1 MTHSRRV
8 DQRDRSGRPP
18 DPAGET
24 RAASGEMHLPG
35 PVLVTGGNGYVASRV
50 VKRLL
55 EPGLDVH
62 ATVRDAGARAAQG
75 VHPAGQAP
83 VLEPPGHPPRPGDA
97 LWSRDTRLRGPPRH
111 PLACTLL
118 AVRYRA
124 MIPAMSPK
132 APDSRFADS
141 EGALE
146 SSK

>member
-1 MTHSRRV
+1 MTHLRRV
-8 DQRDRSGRPP
+8 DQRDGPGRPP
-18 DPAGET
+18 GRAREI

-35 PVLVTGGNGYVASRV
+35 PVFVTGGNGYVASRV

-83 VLEPPGHPPRPGDA
+83 VLEPPGHPTRPGDA
-97 LWSRDTRLRGPPRH
+97 LWSHDTRLRGPPRH
-111 PLACTLL
+111 PLPCTLL
-118 AVRYRA
+118 AVRCRA
-124 MIPAMSPK
+124 MILAMSPK
-132 APDSRFADS
+132 APDSRFADP

-146 SSK
+146 SSR